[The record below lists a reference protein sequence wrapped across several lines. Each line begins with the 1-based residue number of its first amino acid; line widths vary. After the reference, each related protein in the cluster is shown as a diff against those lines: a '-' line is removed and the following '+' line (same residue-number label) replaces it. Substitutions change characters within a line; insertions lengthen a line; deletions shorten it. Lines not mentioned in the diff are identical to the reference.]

1 MIRGRLRLDIGR
13 NEPTNGS
20 DPIAVNMP
28 ISTAPMTV
36 SERRAAL
43 RRLVAL
49 FGMMNTMIELNASGA
64 PRSVAEQAAT
74 ARDLVG
80 ELVADLA
87 AAR

>member
-1 MIRGRLRLDIGR
+1 MNSD
-13 NEPTNGS
+13 
-20 DPIAVNMP
+20 DPIVVNLP
-28 ISTAPMTV
+28 ITTAPMTV

-43 RRLVAL
+43 RQLVAL
-49 FGMMNTMIELNASGA
+49 FGLMNTMIELSAGGA
-64 PRSVAEQAAT
+64 PRSVAEHAAT

>member
-1 MIRGRLRLDIGR
+1 M
-13 NEPTNGS
+13 N
-20 DPIAVNMP
+20 VP

-36 SERRAAL
+36 AERKAAL

-49 FGMMNTMIELNASGA
+49 FGLMNTMIELSAQGA
-64 PRSVAEQAAT
+64 PRSVAEHAT
-74 ARDLVG
+74 AARDLVG

>member
-1 MIRGRLRLDIGR
+1 
-13 NEPTNGS
+13 
-20 DPIAVNMP
+20 
-28 ISTAPMTV
+28 MTV

-43 RRLVAL
+43 RQLVAL
-49 FGMMNTMIELNASGA
+49 FGLMNTMIELSAGGAS
-64 PRSVAEQAAT
+64 RSVAEHAAT

>member
-1 MIRGRLRLDIGR
+1 
-13 NEPTNGS
+13 
-20 DPIAVNMP
+20 
-28 ISTAPMTV
+28 MTV
-36 SERRAAL
+36 SERSAAL

-49 FGMMNTMIELNASGA
+49 FGLMNTMIELNASGA
-64 PRSVAEQAAT
+64 PRSVAEHAAT

>member
-1 MIRGRLRLDIGR
+1 
-13 NEPTNGS
+13 
-20 DPIAVNMP
+20 MP
-28 ISTAPMTV
+28 MTTAPMTA

-49 FGMMNTMIELNASGA
+49 FGLMNTMIELNASGA
-64 PRSVAEQAAT
+64 PRSVAEHAT
-74 ARDLVG
+74 AARDLVG

>member
-1 MIRGRLRLDIGR
+1 
-13 NEPTNGS
+13 
-20 DPIAVNMP
+20 
-28 ISTAPMTV
+28 MTV

-43 RRLVAL
+43 RQLVAL
-49 FGMMNTMIELNASGA
+49 FGLMNTMIELSTSGA
-64 PRSVAEQAAT
+64 PRSVAEHAAT